1 MLCLI
6 RIKACKRCKGDV
18 SLEVDAYGAYAECI
32 QCGATW
38 YQKASKLNF
47 TSEPETSLQSQETEF
62 PVVTDLV
69 ATPTSQGTKK
79 ITGK

>member
-38 YQKASKLNF
+38 YQKASRLNLVNDVEMNPPAEEA
-47 TSEPETSLQSQETEF
+47 SSQ
-62 PVVTDLV
+62 VI
-69 ATPTSQGTKK
+69 SNHQR
-79 ITGK
+79 